1 MHVQRCLLKDFYEIW
16 KVEIAK
22 TFVDENSLLKYDWGF
37 QWNIMLHQG
46 VYGLTEKDI
55 YKKLEIDTVRKEL
68 FITLWIS
75 NDCCI
80 TYHIDSWHMLK

>member
-1 MHVQRCLLKDFYEIW
+1 
-16 KVEIAK
+16 
-22 TFVDENSLLKYDWGF
+22 
-37 QWNIMLHQG
+37 MLHQV